1 MLSSTI
7 TSRGDKSGARG
18 GGPISLRDSC
28 GLKYLD
34 YTNSMLTT
42 HVSLSVCPSVLP
54 PARWA
59 YLRLKLTRFRSD
71 GLPRPVG
78 YVV

>member
-1 MLSSTI
+1 MINQGLEVAGR
-7 TSRGDKSGARG
+7 SRRAV
-18 GGPISLRDSC
+18 ISLRDSC

-42 HVSLSVCPSVLP
+42 QVSLSVCPSVLP

-59 YLRLKLTRFRSD
+59 YWRLKLTGFRSD
-71 GLPRPVG
+71 ALPRPVG
-78 YVV
+78 KNCLN